1 MIITP
6 HRIVD
11 RKAIEKARKP
21 YCELCGRR
29 AYGKPHHIKTVGS
42 GGDDVPENMIQLC
55 TDDHTKA
62 HTGQISKE
70 TLREIVRRRES
81 HNMDS

>member
-1 MIITP
+1 MIVTP
-6 HRIVD
+6 HRIAD

-21 YCELCGRR
+21 YCELCGRP
-29 AYGKPHHIKTVGS
+29 AYGEPHHIKSVGS
-42 GGDDVPENMIQLC
+42 GGDDVPENMVQLC
-55 TDDHTKA
+55 AGDHTRV

>member
-1 MIITP
+1 MIVTT

-11 RKAIEKARKP
+11 RKAIESVRKL
-21 YCELCGRR
+21 YCEFCGRP

-42 GGDDVPENMIQLC
+42 GGDDVPGNMIQLC

-62 HTGQISKE
+62 HTGQINKG

-81 HNMDS
+81 GNIDS